1 MYCIYRKYINA
12 LTSILI
18 ILLHHISEL
27 CTGKRHS
34 HFLQKVHMLLCVP
47 YIKIVLWPV
56 LLVLFVMKASVVKFS
71 IQLEFIIVPFALSQ
85 NLRMFILRGFSRPD
99 LRIHAYECDIL
110 SEGSHLHSAHWW
122 NPKCDFGVWSHTS
135 LNCWAAARRRWRD
148 GR

>member
-56 LLVLFVMKASVVKFS
+56 LLVLFEGLCCEIQYSAGVHYCAVRSFPKPPDVHFTGIFKAGS
-71 IQLEFIIVPFALSQ
+71 
-85 NLRMFILRGFSRPD
+85 
-99 LRIHAYECDIL
+99 AYPCI
-110 SEGSHLHSAHWW
+110 
-122 NPKCDFGVWSHTS
+122 
-135 LNCWAAARRRWRD
+135 
-148 GR
+148 